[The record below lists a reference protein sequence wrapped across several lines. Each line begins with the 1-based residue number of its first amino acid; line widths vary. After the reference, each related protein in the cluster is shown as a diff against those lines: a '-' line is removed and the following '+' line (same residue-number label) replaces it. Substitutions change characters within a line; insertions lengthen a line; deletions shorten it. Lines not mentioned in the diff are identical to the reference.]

1 MSDTSRIDAILNPGM
16 PRSAIPP
23 GGGAGG
29 PMDHTKVEAQQLRNS
44 AKTLLLMG
52 GEINT
57 ELPVPDALDTKAAFG
72 GWQLVGPLNEGR
84 WKDQTARLRRDLS
97 EISDG
102 LYTMADN
109 YDRNEHA
116 VTTSFAGGK
125 VI

>member
-1 MSDTSRIDAILNPGM
+1 MSDSSRIYAILNPDM
-16 PRSAIPP
+16 PRSVIPP
-23 GGGAGG
+23 GNGGG
-29 PMDHTKVEAQQLRNS
+29 PMDHTKVESQQLRTS
-44 AKTLLLMG
+44 AATLTTIG

-57 ELPVPDALDTKAAFG
+57 ELPVPDALAVKSAFG
-72 GWQLVGPLNEGR
+72 SWQLVGPLNEGR

-116 VTTSFAGGK
+116 VTTSFTGGK

>member
-1 MSDTSRIDAILNPGM
+1 MSDPSRIYAILNPDL
-16 PRSAIPP
+16 PRSVIPP
-23 GGGAGG
+23 GNGGG
-29 PMDHTKVEAQQLRNS
+29 PVDHTKVESQQLRTS
-44 AKTLLLMG
+44 AKTLVTTG

-109 YDRNEHA
+109 YDHTEHA